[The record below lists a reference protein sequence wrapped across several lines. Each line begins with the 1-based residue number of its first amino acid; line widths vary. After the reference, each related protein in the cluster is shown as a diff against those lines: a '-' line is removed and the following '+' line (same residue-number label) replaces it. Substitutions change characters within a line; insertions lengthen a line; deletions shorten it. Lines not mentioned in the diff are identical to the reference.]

1 MFDVIVV
8 GGGPAGSTCARG
20 CARQGFKVLLIEKKR
35 FPREKPCAGGVSEQA
50 LSHLDFSLPLELIDK
65 ECYGMRICFK
75 GFSIEAVKDYRLAVL
90 VSREKFDFFLLN
102 KAAES
107 GVEILQEERVIDL
120 RFNKSFVEVIT
131 TSTSYKASCVI
142 GADGT
147 GSRVAE
153 FVRPPMPKNEM
164 HLALVCRVPAS
175 NEIIDRRLAGKI
187 ELHFGMV
194 KFGYGWIFP
203 HDGYFSVGIGTVLPE
218 FKNPRK
224 MMSEFGNSIGLKIDH
239 TSAHFIPLG
248 GIKRRIVSDRV
259 LLVGDAAGFADP
271 FTGEGIVYAILS
283 GKLAAKTVGRAIFKK
298 DFSHSRLSSYEEDCK
313 THITGDLK
321 RLWYL
326 TRLFH
331 DFPNVFLKLLATNE
345 KLLGKCL
352 EVPACRTSYKE
363 LLPWIAARLPFWSV
377 ATLFKSAAGQ

>member
-1 MFDVIVV
+1 MYDVIVV
-8 GGGPAGSTCARG
+8 GGGPAGSTCARA
-20 CARQGFKVLLIEKKR
+20 CAKQGLRVLLLEKKK
-35 FPREKPCAGGVSEQA
+35 FPRVKPCAGGVSEQA
-50 LSHLDFSLPLELIDK
+50 LSYLDFPLPPELIEK
-65 ECYGMRICFK
+65 ECYGIRICFK
-75 GFSIEAVKDYRLAVL
+75 SFNIESIKDYRLAVL
-90 VSREKFDFFLLN
+90 VSREKFDSFLLK
-102 KAAES
+102 KAAEA
-107 GVEILQEERVIDL
+107 GVEIIQGKKVIDL
-120 RFNKSFVEVIT
+120 RRNENCVEVLT
-131 TSTSYKASCVI
+131 TGAGYKASCVI
-142 GADGT
+142 GADGS
-147 GSRVAE
+147 GSIVAQSM
-153 FVRPPMPKNEM
+153 RPRIPKNEM

-175 NEIIDRRLAGKI
+175 NEIIDQRLAGKI
-187 ELHFGMV
+187 ELHFGMA

-224 MMSEFGNSIGLKIDH
+224 MMSEFGNSIGLTIDH

-283 GKLAAKTVGRAIFKK
+283 GKLAAKTVGQAIIKR

-313 THITGDLK
+313 SHITGDLK

-326 TRLFH
+326 TKLFH
-331 DFPNVFLKLLATNE
+331 DFPNVFLRLLATNE

-363 LLPWIAARLPFWSV
+363 LLPWMAVRLPFWSV
-377 ATLFKSAAGQ
+377 ATLFKRAPGQ